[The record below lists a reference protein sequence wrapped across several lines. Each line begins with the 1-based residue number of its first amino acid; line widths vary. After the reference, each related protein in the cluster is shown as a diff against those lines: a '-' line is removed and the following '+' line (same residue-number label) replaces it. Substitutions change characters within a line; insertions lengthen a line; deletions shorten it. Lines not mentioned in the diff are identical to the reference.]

1 MKDKN
6 NQLIVVLGMHRS
18 GTSAITRGLQVLG
31 VELGDQLMP
40 GAVGDNEKGYWEDS
54 DPNAWKIELLQTL
67 GNYSA
72 KSLKMTRY

>member
-6 NQLIVVLGMHRS
+6 NQLIVVLGTHRS

-31 VELGDQLMP
+31 VELGDQLIP
-40 GAVGDNEKGYWEDS
+40 SAVVNNEKGYWGNF

-67 GNYSA
+67 ENYSA

>member
-6 NQLIVVLGMHRS
+6 NQLIVVLGTHRS

-31 VELGDQLMP
+31 VELGDQLIP
-40 GAVGDNEKGYWEDS
+40 SAVVNNEKGYWGNF
-54 DPNAWKIELLQTL
+54 DPNARKIELLQTL
-67 GNYSA
+67 ENYSA